1 MGKQNKSFLRSANF
15 QGLLVLSLVTTI
27 GAFALMNNEQPPQ
40 YIVRPVQIQPTQSVA
55 PEWRSALENE
65 ILNPATAEPTQ
76 DIPTLEYLPPPTIP
90 FEPPSTVQVFDVRDV
105 EASPFPSSTPY
116 PTLEVP
122 ATPIEY
128 RGATPVP
135 SPEGAEQ
142 DFSNATAIAQ
152 YAPPLE
158 QVPLSLQPN
167 DHFYMI
173 RPVDASANNEQLFY
187 YPYGSAGQVFRV
199 HHGIDI
205 PNPIG
210 ERVVAAQSGTVVWA
224 ASTAQDVKEGV
235 LEIYVS
241 YGNVVVIEHDFSIG
255 GKPVYS
261 LYAHMSAILVEKG
274 QQVKMGQVIGLVGD
288 TGFVTGAHVHFEVR
302 VGVNSYWETRNPLL
316 WMAPYINHGVVAGRV
331 VDSSGKFVDNAIV
344 QINRGGRRVDSTT
357 SYIQPKQ
364 PDVRRW
370 HVVPDDNW
378 HENFVL
384 GDVPEGEYQI
394 VVLVDN
400 QRYTQTITV
409 RASMVN
415 FIEFVVGPAAP
426 ATPIPLENGEG
437 TEGS

>member
-1 MGKQNKSFLRSANF
+1 MGKQNKSFVRSANF

-27 GAFALMNNEQPPQ
+27 GAFVLMNNEKPPQ
-40 YIVRPVQIQPTQSVA
+40 YIVRPVQVQPTQSVA
-55 PEWRSALENE
+55 PEWRAALENQ

-76 DIPTLEYLPPPTIP
+76 EIPTVEYVAPPTVSYEI
-90 FEPPSTVQVFDVRDV
+90 PSTVQVFDVQDV

-135 SPEGAEQ
+135 SPEGIQQ
-142 DFSNATAIAQ
+142 DFSDSTAIAQ

-158 QVPLSLQPN
+158 QIPLSLQPN
-167 DHFYMI
+167 DHFYMS
-173 RPVDASANNEQLFY
+173 RPVDASANNESLFY
-187 YPYGSAGQVFRV
+187 YPYGGVGQVFRV
-199 HHGIDI
+199 HHGLDI

-210 ERVVAAQSGTVVWA
+210 ERVLAAASGTVVWA
-224 ASTAQDVKEGV
+224 ASTAQDIKEGS
-235 LEIYVS
+235 LEIYVA
-241 YGNVVVIEHDFSIG
+241 YGNVVVIEHDFNIG

-274 QQVKMGQVIGLVGD
+274 QRVDIGQVIGLVGE
-288 TGFVTGAHVHFEVR
+288 TGFVTGPHVHFEVR

-331 VDSSGKFVDNAIV
+331 VDGNGRFIDNAII
-344 QINRGGRRVDSTT
+344 QINRGGRRIDSTT
-357 SYIQPKQ
+357 TYIQPKQ
-364 PDVRRW
+364 PGVARW
-370 HVVPDDNW
+370 HIVPDDNW
-378 HENFVL
+378 QENFAL

-394 VVLVDN
+394 VALVDN
-400 QRYTQTITV
+400 QRYTQTLTV

-415 FIEFVVGPAAP
+415 FVEFVVGPSAP
-426 ATPIPLENGEG
+426 ATPIPLDSGEG